1 MKKILS
7 SVFAAAFMLFAPLY
21 AQEDTI
27 YFDMDAEGYDVD
39 ESIDD
44 AFDQFIYNDSTD
56 FFAVIEDAAD
66 ILTVEEEKK
75 LIDYMSPITQWGDVA
90 YYTFNENYGA
100 PVKELAETY
109 YQMMLAEEGSGTAF
123 LVDVYNGDFYIFNGG
138 AIGSVVDDELLMSQV
153 SDAASKGEYFKSAST
168 AFDLMYY
175 SISDTGLS
183 VEPVK
188 DFTVTTGT
196 EYQTL
201 TYTNN
206 ETRYTAIV
214 RDGANIMSD
223 EEEKKLLDD
232 IKALTQWG
240 NAIVYTTYEGS
251 GSSAEDFAAT
261 VYEDTFAP
269 GENGAIFLIDMDR
282 RWLQIHT
289 DGSVNKIVTPNYC
302 QSITDNVYKMA
313 TIGDY
318 YSCVSEAFKQMTT
331 LLEGGKISQPMKHA
345 SNALFA
351 IIIAMIIC
359 YIYMKSNGKTE
370 SERYQ
375 KPASPV
381 FNGSLNNLTVTKG
394 RLTSVTHSSS
404 SGGGSRGGGG
414 GHSGGGGGHGF

>member
-1 MKKILS
+1 
-7 SVFAAAFMLFAPLY
+7 
-21 AQEDTI
+21 
-27 YFDMDAEGYDVD
+27 
-39 ESIDD
+39 
-44 AFDQFIYNDSTD
+44 
-56 FFAVIEDAAD
+56 
-66 ILTVEEEKK
+66 
-75 LIDYMSPITQWGDVA
+75 
-90 YYTFNENYGA
+90 
-100 PVKELAETY
+100 
-109 YQMMLAEEGSGTAF
+109 
-123 LVDVYNGDFYIFNGG
+123 
-138 AIGSVVDDELLMSQV
+138 
-153 SDAASKGEYFKSAST
+153 
-168 AFDLMYY
+168 
-175 SISDTGLS
+175 
-183 VEPVK
+183 
-188 DFTVTTGT
+188 
-196 EYQTL
+196 
-201 TYTNN
+201 
-206 ETRYTAIV
+206 
-214 RDGANIMSD
+214 
-223 EEEKKLLDD
+223 
-232 IKALTQWG
+232 
-240 NAIVYTTYEGS
+240 
-251 GSSAEDFAAT
+251 
-261 VYEDTFAP
+261 
-269 GENGAIFLIDMDR
+269 MDR